1 MQLGLQFHERFYTLL
16 TGDGKDGAKGTIGIA
31 STPYTF
37 AMTDSRVPQSPAAR
51 DAPCKIAK
59 PT

>member
-16 TGDGKDGAKGTIGIA
+16 TGDGKDGSKGTIGIA